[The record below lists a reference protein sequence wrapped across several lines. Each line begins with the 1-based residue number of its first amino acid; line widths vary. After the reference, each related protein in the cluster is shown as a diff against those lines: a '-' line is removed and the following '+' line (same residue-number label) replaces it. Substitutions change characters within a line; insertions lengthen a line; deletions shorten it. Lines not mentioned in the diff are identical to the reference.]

1 MDSVSTS
8 NKTPNKSMIWLI
20 AILVIAVIIA
30 FLWWWNYRKY
40 ISTNDANL
48 DSYRVSV
55 ASQVMGPM
63 VRQYA
68 WEGDTVKA
76 SMLLAEL
83 DSSGIVAELQE
94 TIARREQTIANL
106 KLEKENL
113 NTAI

>member
-63 VRQYA
+63 GQA
-68 WEGDTVKA
+68 ICLG
-76 SMLLAEL
+76 
-83 DSSGIVAELQE
+83 
-94 TIARREQTIANL
+94 RRYGQSRHAPCRT
-106 KLEKENL
+106 
-113 NTAI
+113 

>member
-1 MDSVSTS
+1 MKLS
-8 NKTPNKSMIWLI
+8 LI
-20 AILVIAVIIA
+20 HI
-30 FLWWWNYRKY
+30 WWNYRKY
-40 ISTNDANL
+40 ISTDDANL

-76 SMLLAEL
+76 GMLLAEL

-113 NTAI
+113 NTAIKKMCIRDRYEGAAPIRRV